1 MAKLLNT
8 IKACVDKTPI
18 VDQPSPFHLPA
29 LEQPYNFEETICFF
43 VQCAFIVSYLLTFA
57 IFDLNFRAIIVDS
70 KVKFSSCRYFVRYSF
85 CLSVSNFLLMYGYRV
100 RQSIF
105 TFGMKWLSVHFY

>member
-29 LEQPYNFEETICFF
+29 LEQPYNFEETI
-43 VQCAFIVSYLLTFA
+43 QEKYIFIT
-57 IFDLNFRAIIVDS
+57 
-70 KVKFSSCRYFVRYSF
+70 
-85 CLSVSNFLLMYGYRV
+85 
-100 RQSIF
+100 
-105 TFGMKWLSVHFY
+105 